1 MKYLVLASL
10 FLAISTADELTDCK
24 CTEGYE
30 PKLDET
36 GVVYCHGTILK
47 SLLPCNM
54 VIKPDCI
61 CNEQATSVLQD
72 DFGTWCTKVVDGK
85 EENRWACENN
95 DEWEA
100 FYVRHPEEK
109 PKSKDENKPE
119 QVTKKDA
126 QEDKQKG
133 STNAPVKS

>member
-1 MKYLVLASL
+1 MKSLVTFLL
-10 FLAISTADELTDCK
+10 FLACSAADELSECK

-30 PKLDET
+30 QKRDET

-54 VIKPDCI
+54 VIKPDCV

-72 DFGTWCTKVVDGK
+72 DFGTWCTKIVDGK
-85 EENRWACENN
+85 EENRWTCENN

-109 PKSKDENKPE
+109 PKNKVENKTE
-119 QVTKKDA
+119 QSPKKEA
-126 QEDKQKG
+126 QDNKQKE
-133 STNAPVKS
+133 STSTPVKT